1 MCQIW
6 FSGGQIGTENLFQP
20 SKQTGSFDVR
30 LLVKRILRAEDKSD
44 RVSSYCGRKM
54 KTLHQLYSF
63 VSSALFS
70 FENRES
76 ESEE

>member
-20 SKQTGSFDVR
+20 SKQTDSFDVI
-30 LLVKRILRAEDKSD
+30 LVKRILRAEDKSD
-44 RVSSYCGRKM
+44 RVSSSFFF
-54 KTLHQLYSF
+54 LYSF